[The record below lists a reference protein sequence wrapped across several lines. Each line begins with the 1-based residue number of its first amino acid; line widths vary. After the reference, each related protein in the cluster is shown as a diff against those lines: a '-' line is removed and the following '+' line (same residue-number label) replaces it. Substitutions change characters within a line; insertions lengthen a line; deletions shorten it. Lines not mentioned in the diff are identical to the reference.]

1 MVTRNSMKKS
11 RLQKQCLKIESFFLE
26 KIIFVDGKLLIRYH
40 HFEVGFNFFLV

>member
-26 KIIFVDGKLLIRYH
+26 KIIFVDGKYH
-40 HFEVGFNFFLV
+40 HFEVKFNFFFIVF